1 MKSLRNYM
9 KIGIIH
15 SMAFPSSFNNKESL
29 IESFKQIALDDYFDV
44 IEIGEIKNQEAREQ
58 IKQLLEVSKLTPAYG
73 GQSRLLCNGLNI
85 NDLNEEGRVKAVG
98 ELKKGIN
105 EAYYMGAVDFSF
117 LSGHYVE
124 EKKEEALEAL
134 VRSTSE
140 LCSYAAR
147 KGNMIVLLEV
157 FDYDIDKKSILGPVE
172 LVKRYAKQVSSEHKN
187 FGIMV
192 DLSHL
197 PQLRETPRQALLPI
211 KEYVRHVHI
220 GNAVVKDSSLEAY
233 GDLHPR
239 FGFPHS
245 ENDVEELVEF
255 LKVILEIGYLNIEN
269 PPIVSFEVKPRP
281 YEDEML
287 VIAGSKRVLN
297 EALAKIM
304 EED

>member
-1 MKSLRNYM
+1 MKV
-9 KIGIIH
+9 GIIH
-15 SMAFPSSFNNKESL
+15 SMAFPSSFNDKKSL
-29 IESFKQIALDDYFDV
+29 LESFKAIALDDYFDV
-44 IEIGEIKNQEAREQ
+44 IEIGQIKDLETREQ

-73 GQSRLLCNGLNI
+73 GHSRLLSNGLNI
-85 NDLNEEGRVKAVG
+85 NDLNEEVRQKAVEG
-98 ELKKGIN
+98 LKKGID

-134 VRSTSE
+134 VKSTKE
-140 LCSYAAR
+140 LCTYAAE
-147 KGNMIVLLEV
+147 KGNMLVLLEV
-157 FDYDIDKKSILGPVE
+157 FDYDIDKKSLLGPVE
-172 LVKRYAKQVSSEHKN
+172 LVKRYAKRVSMEHEN

-197 PQLRETPRQALLPI
+197 PQLRETPREAILPI
-211 KEYVRHVHI
+211 KEYVKHVHI

-239 FGFPHS
+239 FGFPNS
-245 ENDVEELVEF
+245 ENGVEELVEF
-255 LKVILEIGYLNIEN
+255 LKVLLEIRYLNTEN
-269 PPIVSFEVKPRP
+269 PPILSFEVKPRP

-297 EALAKIM
+297 EAWARVM
-304 EED
+304 G